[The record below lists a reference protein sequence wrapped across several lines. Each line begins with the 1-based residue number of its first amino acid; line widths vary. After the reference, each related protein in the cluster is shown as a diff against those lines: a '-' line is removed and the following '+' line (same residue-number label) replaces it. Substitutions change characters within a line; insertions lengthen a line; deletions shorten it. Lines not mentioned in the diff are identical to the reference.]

1 MTSRSAKSGRSRN
14 SSREVSTLRDKQS
27 TPSILD
33 LIRTETKAQD
43 AIGGAIAVVFVL
55 AVLWILG

>member
-43 AIGGAIAVVFVL
+43 AVGGMIGLAVVLFM
-55 AVLWILG
+55 LWAWG